1 MVTSLA
7 TSENELWKGLVI
19 PPSMGISYAYAFH
32 VVFRSQ
38 QADLQHFTR
47 TLEQWL
53 YTVPYIPYIYQHSN
67 LALEVDNK
75 V

>member
-38 QADLQHFTR
+38 QADCNILREH
-47 TLEQWL
+47 
-53 YTVPYIPYIYQHSN
+53 
-67 LALEVDNK
+67 
-75 V
+75 